1 MKKLFP
7 LMVLAM
13 MSVCLMLS
21 SCDDE
26 KTISV
31 EQLPAPAKAFIEK
44 NYPGTSIMFAQK
56 ETEWFVTE
64 YKATLDNGLEVK
76 FDSDGAPLDIDRD

>member
-1 MKKLFP
+1 MKKTTYLIAA
-7 LMVLAM
+7 LTAV
-13 MSVCLMLS
+13 LMLS

-44 NYPGTSIMFAQK
+44 NYPGTSIMFAKK
-56 ETEWFVTE
+56 ETEWFVTA

>member
-1 MKKLFP
+1 MKKTTYLIAA
-7 LMVLAM
+7 LTAV
-13 MSVCLMLS
+13 LMLS

-44 NYPGTSIMFAQK
+44 NYPGTNIMFAKK